1 MFENCFDLEYNLPYE
16 MKDDNDNYYSDKI
29 DFSFPFLKDNILLQP
44 LFEDRI
50 NDNPKIIHWISE
62 EITKP
67 KSSSKECQ
75 KIQKKMFDTI
85 KLNKKQGRLSKEEKK
100 SFEGNHNKFEEDNIT
115 QKIKTRLLE
124 HIYNYVN
131 YEYEKFWLES
141 KNYHDPKQIKI
152 SFPWINSV
160 KLIKRIS
167 PKEISNNTKEGNL
180 NWLSL
185 KLKDLLSSNLSSKYT
200 KFNPDYNKK
209 RIKNLYEKKEATK
222 VIDILEKN
230 VKFMYEIYINNI
242 KIDGFETLEDD
253 LIALRKEMEQ
263 DKEKDIDQYLN
274 KYEKIAKNFEKII
287 LSKKPRRPK
296 IKKDR
301 K

>member
-1 MFENCFDLEYNLPYE
+1 MFEDFCDLEYNSPYE
-16 MKDDNDNYYSDKI
+16 MKDDNENYYYGEI
-29 DFSFPFLKDNILLQP
+29 DFSSTFLKVNILPQP
-44 LFEDRI
+44 LIKDKI
-50 NDNPKIIHWISE
+50 NDNFETIDLIHE
-62 EITKP
+62 ENTKP

-100 SFEGNHNKFEEDNIT
+100 SIEGNHNKSKEDNIT

-124 HIYNYVN
+124 QIYNYVN
-131 YEYEKFWLES
+131 YEHEKFWLKS
-141 KNYHDPKQIKI
+141 KNYQDQKQ
-152 SFPWINSV
+152 INSV

-167 PKEISNNTKEGNL
+167 PKEISNNTREGNL

-185 KLKDLLSSNLSSKYT
+185 KLKDLLSLNLSSKYT
-200 KFNPDYNKK
+200 KFEPDYNKK

-222 VIDILEKN
+222 VIDILEKS
-230 VKFMYEIYINNI
+230 VKYMYEIYINNI
-242 KIDGFETLEDD
+242 KIDGFGTLEDD
-253 LIALRKEMEQ
+253 LIVLRKEMEQ
-263 DKEKDIDQYLN
+263 DKEKDIDQYLI
-274 KYEKIAKNFEKII
+274 KYEKTAKNFEKII

-296 IKKDR
+296 TKKDR